1 MFSAGRMPLSHDD
14 DPVTSNQTWWDA
26 NATQY
31 LDEHGEILGDTDFI
45 WGPEGIREADLNLL
59 GTAAELKKAKILEI
73 GAGAAQCSR
82 YLHALGCDVTATDI
96 SDEMIK
102 HAARINERFGY
113 SFPLLQADARSL
125 PFDANV
131 FDVVFTSFGV
141 IPFVENLEAVHNE
154 VKRVLKPHGKWIY
167 SAMHPIRWMF
177 PDDPTRRG
185 MAATSSYFGTEPYL
199 ERNSRGEL
207 EYAEFHHTFAEH
219 INSLTACGFSITEV
233 IEPQWP
239 LGRNV
244 VWGGWGPERSA
255 YIPGTLIVC
264 AVKGAQ

>member
-14 DPVTSNQTWWDA
+14 DPVTSNRAWWNA
-26 NATQY
+26 NAAQY
-31 LDEHGEILGDTDFI
+31 LDEHGEILGDADFI

-59 GTAAELKKAKILEI
+59 GTAKELKKAKILEI

-82 YLHALGCDVTATDI
+82 YLHTLGYDVTA
-96 SDEMIK
+96 SDLSDTMLANAQK
-102 HAARINERFGY
+102 INTRYGHDFR
-113 SFPLLQADARSL
+113 LVQADARKL
-125 PFDANV
+125 PFDAEV
-131 FDVVFTSFGV
+131 FDVVFTAFGV
-141 IPFVENLEAVHNE
+141 IPFVEDLETVHNE
-154 VKRVLKPHGKWIY
+154 VRRVLKPGGAWVY

-185 MAATSSYFGTEPYL
+185 MSVTASYFGTEPYI

-207 EYAEFHHTFAEH
+207 EYAEFHHTFADH
-219 INSLTACGFSITEV
+219 INSLTACGFSIAEL

-255 YIPGTLIVC
+255 FIPGTLIVR
-264 AVKGAQ
+264 AIKNQ